1 MNYTRRMELSGLP
14 QNGFIRVLLL
24 ALVLLAGPA
33 SASETKNLPSSKA
46 EKVGMSSDRM
56 ERMTALGERYVNNN
70 QVAGIVNL
78 VMRNGKVVHY
88 KAHGARGSDDDRPMQ
103 KDDLFRIYSMTK
115 PITAAAAMQL
125 YEQGK
130 FQLNDPVAKFVPE
143 LKDVKVLNAD
153 GQLEDQAKPMTM
165 HQLLTHTTGLSYGFA
180 AQTDLVDR
188 AYLGADIW
196 AAQDLDEF
204 AQRVAQLPL
213 KFQPGSRYHYSI
225 AVDITGLIVQRLSG
239 QSFDVYLRENLF
251 KPLGMEDTF
260 FEVPDNKMARFLPN
274 HILDPQTGG
283 LMDVSEVPADNPL
296 AAFFKSRKNVAM
308 VDYESVSL
316 FSGGGGLVSTAMDY
330 ARFAE
335 AMRSGGILEGNR
347 ILSPKTVAYMAQ
359 NHLNPSMQMGG
370 IGEQPTTDGNTSGV
384 GFGLGFGVVTN
395 PAYAGVIGSAGEY
408 NWGGAAGTVFWI
420 DPVEEVVVVS
430 MIQLMSSPWPLRSE
444 LQVATYQAIVESYE
458 N

>member
-56 ERMTALGERYVNNN
+56 ERITALGERYVNNN

>member
-1 MNYTRRMELSGLP
+1 MNHTRRIELSGLP
-14 QNGFIRVLLL
+14 QKGFIRSLLL
-24 ALVLLAGPA
+24 ALALLAGPA
-33 SASETKNLPSSKA
+33 SASETKDLPSSKA

>member
-56 ERMTALGERYVNNN
+56 ERITALGERYVNNN

-143 LKDVKVLNAD
+143 LKDVKVLNTD

-335 AMRSGGILEGNR
+335 AMRSGGILDGNR

>member
-1 MNYTRRMELSGLP
+1 MNYTRRSELSGLP
-14 QNGFIRVLLL
+14 QKGFIRGLLL

-33 SASETKNLPSSKA
+33 SASETKDLPSSKA

-56 ERMTALGERYVNNN
+56 KRMTALGERYVNNN
-70 QVAGIVNL
+70 QVAGMVNL